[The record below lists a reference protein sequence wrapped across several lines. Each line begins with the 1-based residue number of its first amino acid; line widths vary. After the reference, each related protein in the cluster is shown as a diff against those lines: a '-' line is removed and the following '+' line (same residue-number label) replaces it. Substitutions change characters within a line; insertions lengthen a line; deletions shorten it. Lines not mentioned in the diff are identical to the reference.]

1 MLNVASLYAQG
12 KGEEAV
18 NLLEELQRANPLIAT
33 KLASNAAVLD
43 GDTNEKYAQIIFNIN
58 EGNYE
63 TLSDARIA
71 AMAWYLDEGTVKNNL
86 NTSRLTSLMTLA
98 GTVDKG
104 VLTPL
109 NSYFTTYEGRSKN
122 LLTSDNELI
131 IFSQIGKEEQLN
143 LVKINLEQF
152 KQEFREWRLSNQNAG
167 TAQINAEYERLA
179 KIYDAKLL
187 AKLKG
192 QLDPSNE
199 QTDNNTE
206 FINQNQSGLEGVATD
221 GETNNNNETGDFFGN
236 TSLPS
241 VESRVIAE
249 LTRMGGIT
257 KENRDKLLEL
267 SLIHI

>member
-1 MLNVASLYAQG
+1 ML
-12 KGEEAV
+12 K
-18 NLLEELQRANPLIAT
+18 IFKAT
-33 KLASNAAVLD
+33 KTLEN
-43 GDTNEKYAQIIFNIN
+43 FN
-58 EGNYE
+58 
-63 TLSDARIA
+63 
-71 AMAWYLDEGTVKNNL
+71 
-86 NTSRLTSLMTLA
+86 
-98 GTVDKG
+98 
-104 VLTPL
+104 
-109 NSYFTTYEGRSKN
+109 KN
-122 LLTSDNELI
+122 LKYTSNKSESELLI
-131 IFSQIGKEEQLN
+131 LGGK
-143 LVKINLEQF
+143 KINLEEF

-192 QLDPSNE
+192 QLDPSSE

-221 GETNNNNETGDFFGN
+221 SGTNNNNETGDFFGN

-257 KENRDKLLEL
+257 KENRITDLILKIMIVQDLMRKL
-267 SLIHI
+267 